1 MDDGFQFRGG
11 QARDRSETYANQDGA
26 MLSVN
31 AKSESNVLTEA
42 EKRAMIMGPMANKP
56 KKATI
61 KFEEASLR
69 EEKEKEEKEE
79 RAKRIAI
86 RKAENAERLRQEEEA
101 SRLLDEK

>member
-1 MDDGFQFRGG
+1 
-11 QARDRSETYANQDGA
+11 
-26 MLSVN
+26 MLSLN

-69 EEKEKEEKEE
+69 EEKEK
-79 RAKRIAI
+79 
-86 RKAENAERLRQEEEA
+86 
-101 SRLLDEK
+101 